1 MHGDARVHTPGPA
14 VLAAASRPQD
24 RPRGAPAL
32 QVAYFQP
39 SGSYSLHYFPYYG
52 KKAQVRGPRAQ
63 QQPLLT
69 KGRLETFACARQPG
83 CTRPTLTAQ
92 PPGVSQAHVLTQ
104 N

>member
-1 MHGDARVHTPGPA
+1 MHGDARVRVPGPA
-14 VLAAASRPQD
+14 LLAAASRPQD

-32 QVAYFQP
+32 QAAYFPP
-39 SGSYSLHYFPYYG
+39 SGSYSLHFFPYYG
-52 KKAQVRGPRAQ
+52 KKAQVRGPRAR

-69 KGRLETFACARQPG
+69 EGRLETLACETQ
-83 CTRPTLTAQ
+83 PTLTAQ

>member
-1 MHGDARVHTPGPA
+1 MRTPGPA

-32 QVAYFQP
+32 QAAYFPP

-69 KGRLETFACARQPG
+69 KGRLETLACERQPG